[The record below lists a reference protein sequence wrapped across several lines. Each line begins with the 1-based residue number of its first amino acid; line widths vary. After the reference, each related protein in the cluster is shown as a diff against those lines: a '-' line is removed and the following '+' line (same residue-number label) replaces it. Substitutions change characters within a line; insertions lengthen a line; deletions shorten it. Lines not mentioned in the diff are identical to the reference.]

1 MLTGARTCAEECRWR
16 AGFSCVARVLT
27 PFVVLRCRAWGVLAR
42 LLPNRHLLLPS
53 QLDLRGNA
61 QHITC
66 LLKWSDLLPAQVVR
80 PVALLIWT
88 CGSLCGPNW
97 LPRFGGLKACIT
109 SIWRWDSTPSGRTE
123 SCLRGCSKGCAR
135 GVSRQVGATPKAKT
149 CTCTPAH
156 ARAPAAPGWTPSG
169 IC

>member
-1 MLTGARTCAEECRWR
+1 M
-16 AGFSCVARVLT
+16 
-27 PFVVLRCRAWGVLAR
+27 LAR

-88 CGSLCGPNW
+88 CGS
-97 LPRFGGLKACIT
+97 
-109 SIWRWDSTPSGRTE
+109 IWTKLVT
-123 SCLRGCSKGCAR
+123 KVR
-135 GVSRQVGATPKAKT
+135 GVKSLHYLDLEVGLNAQRQDGIVPK
-149 CTCTPAH
+149 
-156 ARAPAAPGWTPSG
+156 GM
-169 IC
+169 